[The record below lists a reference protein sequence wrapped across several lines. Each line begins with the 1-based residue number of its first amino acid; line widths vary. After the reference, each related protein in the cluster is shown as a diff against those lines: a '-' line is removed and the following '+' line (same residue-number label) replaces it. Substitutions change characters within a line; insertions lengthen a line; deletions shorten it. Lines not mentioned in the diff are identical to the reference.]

1 MRRHRLLARLFLAA
15 TFVALSGM
23 RLAAEEQSLM
33 TTDGT
38 LHVVSTGRAIDLGIQ
53 DANIPP
59 ERYLIEWTAKAQDGT
74 ISMAIL
80 PHTISSNGKRDLQLA
95 FDEQTGTLVL
105 LWTEDVAYSD
115 VHVGVLRNG
124 VWTNSGLLPTQ
135 GIALASNPK
144 MVITHRGVT
153 YLDENDNPVSKTSSI
168 LSIVWWE
175 DALIGQARLANVFLD
190 EQSFDTANLTVYDLP
205 TLSGGGG
212 DVSYDGIP
220 SGAYA
225 FPNLQPDGLTGSV
238 LVSFADL
245 HDQTQQVARI
255 DFPTDIGKPS
265 DAANLNWKRR
275 HIPIVRRGGRGPDR
289 ADDAESGGR
298 SGWRHRHLH
307 RLGLPAHLLLARPGR
322 PQVHTA
328 RTGGLVAVAL
338 DRDRRSDDLR
348 EGARPRQEAWASG
361 TEGTLASGFPTS
373 PSSRPACA
381 T

>member
-153 YLDENDNPVSKTSSI
+153 YLDEKDNPVSKTSSI

-238 LVSFADL
+238 LVSYADL
-245 HDQTQQVARI
+245 HDQTQRVARI

-265 DAANLNWKRR
+265 DAASLNWKRR
-275 HIPIVRRGGRGPDR
+275 HIPIYGVAAAGPIARMTPNVADVPDGGIGTSIG
-289 ADDAESGGR
+289 SGYWPTFY
-298 SGWRHRHLH
+298 WRDQDGLKFT
-307 RLGLPAHLLLARPGR
+307 RLGPGDWSPLR
-322 PQVHTA
+322 SIAIDDQMTYEK
-328 RTGGLVAVAL
+328 AL
-338 DRDRRSDDLR
+338 DLVKKMGERN
-348 EGARPRQEAWASG
+348 
-361 TEGTLASGFPTS
+361 
-373 PSSRPACA
+373 
-381 T
+381 